1 MHLKKKK
8 KILQLE
14 NLDAELLP
22 AMSFMILVMINFWI
36 IIPICMQV
44 IN

>member
-1 MHLKKKK
+1 M
-8 KILQLE
+8 Q
-14 NLDAELLP
+14 LLP
-22 AMSFMILVMINFWI
+22 AMSFMILVTINFWI